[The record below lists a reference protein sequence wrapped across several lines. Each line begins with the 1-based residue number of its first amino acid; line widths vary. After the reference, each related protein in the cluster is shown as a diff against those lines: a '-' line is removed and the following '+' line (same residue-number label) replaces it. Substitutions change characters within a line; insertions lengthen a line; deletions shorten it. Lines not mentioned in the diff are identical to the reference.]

1 MIVTLKDLE
10 YNILYMTLL
19 TYIIH
24 TLYLFLYHS
33 KPITKS
39 LVINNNAFVS
49 GNFPKPYSVLICTFS
64 GDVIV

>member
-19 TYIIH
+19 TYITH
-24 TLYLFLYHS
+24 TLYLFLYYS

-49 GNFPKPYSVLICTFS
+49 RNFPKPYSVLICTFS
-64 GDVIV
+64 DDVIV